1 VPEIY
6 IQLPLPEF
14 ERLHDEIK
22 RLNELCD
29 AYVNLANTINQE
41 KQRHVA
47 RVAELENELLKAYSE
62 RDAAVVELNGLRWGL
77 SNANAE
83 EQALREWG
91 PDD

>member
-6 IQLPLPEF
+6 IEVPLREF
-14 ERLHDEIK
+14 QRLHDEIK
-22 RLNELCD
+22 
-29 AYVNLANTINQE
+29 
-41 KQRHVA
+41 RHVA

-77 SNANAE
+77 SNANVE